1 MANTFGADILIQ
13 APDLKRAV
21 AFYTEKLGFA
31 VTAETPTLITVHGQS
46 INLFIEQGPAIGPIL
61 EVFVDDV
68 DAARKQLVDA
78 GCTVIKDE
86 PAFPR
91 CYVRDPFG
99 LTYNISKAGS

>member
-1 MANTFGADILIQ
+1 
-13 APDLKRAV
+13 V

-31 VTAETPTLITVHGQS
+31 VTAETPTLISVHGQS